1 MDGNITA
8 QSKPSAYQAN
18 EDVGAFMAKARA
30 DYALGEDIIH
40 KTRIELNTRS
50 VIQDENRGL
59 LMFNAFVDE
68 SVDDPADAWK
78 WRGTR
83 SLARNK
89 GIDMHA
95 NLTANYLLPLFVAQ
109 NDDDEQEVEF
119 SEAMRDIVE
128 WMAAPSNSNYQEAF
142 MQVTLGALTSPVIFM
157 GAEYNEIFQ
166 KIREKQADGSY
177 TVKEI
182 LDEVLSG
189 FSAPVWSCTQVLIVN
204 AYERNIQKQ
213 RRVIKRRWAEMSEL
227 EAQYGHLD
235 NWQYVTPGWRSVYS
249 SEDGVFYDVKD
260 RAHTSRWIVS
270 EETVMCRKDD
280 SEVMMVNGIPMIEGN
295 IEDNP
300 IRHRDNRGAPKYNVV
315 PFGYHRIGT
324 DFFYY
329 KSMMNAIG
337 WDNSLYD
344 AQTEVFMNRAFLE
357 AEMPIAISGSDQIDS
372 EVVFPGSVVTMEDP
386 NSKATNLLPNGN
398 LNALAQAM
406 KMTKDSVDDATTD
419 PIAGG
424 QVPTGSPTAYSIAQ
438 AQQNARKM
446 IGAAA
451 KSVAESVVK
460 YGDLMKDIAISHVTA
475 PQAQDMIGGQ
485 LGLKYRSFLI
495 DGKGGPDGGA
505 SRVVKLDPELI
516 GASMTPAEKKAAEV
530 SLAIS
535 SGYPNRPPVK

>member
-270 EETVMCRKDD
+270 EETVM
-280 SEVMMVNGIPMIEGN
+280 
-295 IEDNP
+295 
-300 IRHRDNRGAPKYNVV
+300 
-315 PFGYHRIGT
+315 
-324 DFFYY
+324 
-329 KSMMNAIG
+329 
-337 WDNSLYD
+337 
-344 AQTEVFMNRAFLE
+344 
-357 AEMPIAISGSDQIDS
+357 
-372 EVVFPGSVVTMEDP
+372 
-386 NSKATNLLPNGN
+386 
-398 LNALAQAM
+398 
-406 KMTKDSVDDATTD
+406 
-419 PIAGG
+419 
-424 QVPTGSPTAYSIAQ
+424 
-438 AQQNARKM
+438 
-446 IGAAA
+446 
-451 KSVAESVVK
+451 
-460 YGDLMKDIAISHVTA
+460 
-475 PQAQDMIGGQ
+475 
-485 LGLKYRSFLI
+485 
-495 DGKGGPDGGA
+495 
-505 SRVVKLDPELI
+505 
-516 GASMTPAEKKAAEV
+516 
-530 SLAIS
+530 
-535 SGYPNRPPVK
+535 